1 MRLLSANR
9 LDKTNAVLTT
19 NANSMKTNLL
29 LLLALVALAPAASA
43 KAPAKVNKGTI
54 HARTFN
60 FVTPSSKPVPGFVA
74 NIEAVHVMIQKAITK
89 NLAARGVTRVSAGG
103 DITVPYL
110 VITGDNVSTTAIG
123 SYFGYSDDLGDL
135 HDRAQKAYTRSKNP
149 NHFEAGTLLI
159 DIVDGRNFK
168 LMKRGY
174 ASRPLLRDVSAATK
188 AARIQEVVDEIL
200 RDVRIEP

>member
-1 MRLLSANR
+1 
-9 LDKTNAVLTT
+9 
-19 NANSMKTNLL
+19 MKTNLL
-29 LLLALVALAPAASA
+29 LLLTLVALASAASA
-43 KAPAKVNKGTI
+43 GAPAKVNKGTI

-60 FVTPSSKPVPGFVA
+60 FVNRGSKPAPGFVD
-74 NIEAVHVMIQKAITK
+74 NTEAVHTMIQKAITK
-89 NLAARGVTRVSAGG
+89 NLAARGVTRVNAGG

-110 VITGDNVSTTAIG
+110 VITGNNASTTAIQD
-123 SYFGYSDDLGDL
+123 YFGYSDDLEDL
-135 HDRAQKAYTRSKNP
+135 HERAQKAYTRTKNP

-159 DIVDGRNFK
+159 DIVDGRKFK

-174 ASRPLLRDVSAATK
+174 ATRPILRDLSAGAR